1 MKLIPKIDLLYAFDL
16 YWEVVNRARDLLVKE
31 NPDNTGIDVE
41 EIHVD
46 PEEDYVFVSWSSWEP
61 DRSSSLFIRPDVR
74 RSRSTSYRINKF
86 LSLINKDAK
95 VDPNDKIP
103 VELKGARNGRKGH

>member
-1 MKLIPKIDLLYAFDL
+1 MIITKEDLINANDV
-16 YWEVVNRARDLLVKE
+16 YWELVNRARELLVKE

-61 DRSSSLFIRPDVR
+61 DRGSSLFIRPDVR

-86 LSLINKDAK
+86 LSMINKKEK
-95 VDPNDKIP
+95 VDPDDRIP
-103 VELKGARNGRKGH
+103 VKLKEANK

>member
-1 MKLIPKIDLLYAFDL
+1 MMITKEDLIHANDV
-16 YWEVVNRARDLLVKE
+16 YWELVNRARELLVKE
-31 NPDNTGIDVE
+31 NPGNTGIDVE

-61 DRSSSLFIRPDVR
+61 DRDSSLFIRPDVR

-86 LSLINKDAK
+86 LSMINKKEKADQ
-95 VDPNDKIP
+95 NDLIP
-103 VELKGARNGRKGH
+103 VDLKGVRDGRKGH